1 MSNWNFSMRDFG
13 VDRARHPAIL
23 KEVAG
28 MVRMGLVAL
37 VAIVMLGLPG
47 PAEAQNYRFNSVAI
61 EGNQRVDGATILS
74 YAGIARGE
82 TVSAA
87 ELNDAY
93 QRILGSGL
101 FETVAIEP
109 QGSRLV
115 IRVEEYPTI
124 NRISF
129 EGNRRLKDEDLEGFI
144 ESRSRQVFS
153 PSKAERDAAVLTEA
167 YEQNGRIS
175 ARITPKVIRRS
186 DNRVDLVFEIFEGGK
201 IEVQRIGFVGNR
213 NFSDRRL
220 RRVIESK
227 QAGLLRAII
236 ERDAFVEER
245 LQFDRQV
252 LTDFYQSRGYVDCR
266 VTSVNAELA
275 QERDAYFVTFN
286 VQEGQQFKFGE
297 ITTVSDLPNVDPEE
311 YQDVL
316 KIRPG
321 VVYSPTLVENS
332 VARME
337 RLGIKQGVDFLRVEP
352 RITRNDRD
360 LTLDVEFALVRGPR
374 VFVERIDIE
383 GNTTTLD
390 RVIRRQ
396 FDVVEG
402 DPFNPRQIREA
413 AERIRALRY
422 FETAEVEAREGSRP
436 DQVLVDVDVEETTT
450 GSLTFGGSFSSAD
463 GFGLTLGFS
472 ERNFL
477 GRGQRLTANVSAS
490 SDTANYNIAFA
501 EPAFLGRNVE
511 FGFATSLVETN
522 TNNSLF
528 DTIRG
533 TLRPSLTFPVSENGR
548 LQLDSSLGYSEM
560 DDYPALI
567 PALGGPV
574 GGTGQSLLLAQE
586 ATQGGK
592 FSSAIGYRY
601 TYDTR
606 RTGLNPNAGVLLDL
620 GLEYAGLG
628 GDQEYVISAVR
639 LLGQTRIFNEE
650 VTLRASL
657 EAGAIDMLD
666 NQTTRAV
673 DRFTGQVM
681 RGFDAN
687 GMGPI
692 QGGEHLGGNY
702 FAVAKFEADFPL
714 GLPEEYGITG
724 GAFYD
729 VGAIWGL
736 DNTFGGVQS
745 SDFEARH
752 VVGLSV
758 FWESPFGPL
767 RMNFSKALEKEPG
780 DVERQFDITVRTE
793 F

>member
-1 MSNWNFSMRDFG
+1 
-13 VDRARHPAIL
+13 
-23 KEVAG
+23 
-28 MVRMGLVAL
+28 MGLSA
-37 VAIVMLGLPG
+37 
-47 PAEAQNYRFNSVAI
+47 PAEAQNYRFNSVSI
-61 EGNQRVDGATILS
+61 EGNQRVDGATILN

-82 TVSAA
+82 AVSAA

-115 IRVEEYPTI
+115 IKVEEYPTI

-129 EGNRRLKDEDLEGFI
+129 EGNSRLKDEDLEGFI

-153 PSKAERDAAVLTEA
+153 PTKAERDAATLTEA
-167 YEQNGRIS
+167 YEQNGRIA

-213 NFSDRRL
+213 AYSDRRL
-220 RRVIESK
+220 RRVIDSK

-236 ERDAFVEER
+236 ERDTFVEDR
-245 LQFDRQV
+245 LQFDRQI
-252 LTDFYQSRGYVDCR
+252 LTDFYQSRGYVDFR

-275 QERDAYFVTFN
+275 RERDAYFVTFN
-286 VQEGQQFKFGE
+286 VQEGQQFRFGE
-297 ITTVSDLPNVDPEE
+297 ITTVSDLPNVDPAD

-316 KIRPG
+316 KVRPG

-422 FETAEVEAREGSRP
+422 FENADVNAREGSRP
-436 DQVLVDVDVEETTT
+436 DQVVVDVDVEETTT
-450 GSLTFGGSFSSAD
+450 GTLSFGGSYSTDS
-463 GFGLTLGFS
+463 GFGILLGFS
-472 ERNFL
+472 ERNFM
-477 GRGQRLTANVSAS
+477 GRGQELTAQMSFGG
-490 SDTANYNIAFA
+490 DTANYVVDFT
-501 EPAFLGRNVE
+501 EPAFLGRDVE
-511 FGFATSLVETN
+511 FGLRTSYQETDTNN
-522 TNNSLF
+522 TNLY
-528 DTIRG
+528 DTVYG
-533 TLRPSLTFPVSENGR
+533 DFRPSLTFPVSENGR
-548 LQLDSSLGYSEM
+548 LGLYYNLVYGEM
-560 DDYPALI
+560 DDYIGAFPNGILANETNI
-567 PALGGPV
+567 GGR
-574 GGTGQSLLLAQE
+574 
-586 ATQGGK
+586 
-592 FSSAIGYRY
+592 FSSALGYEY

-606 RTGLNPNAGVLLDL
+606 RTGLNPNAGVLFSF
-620 GLEYAGLG
+620 GQEFAGLG
-628 GDQEYVISAVR
+628 GDVEFIRTSGR
-639 LLGQTRIFNEE
+639 ILGQTKVLNEE

-657 EAGAIDMLD
+657 EGGALEYSGGKSSRSIDRY
-666 NQTTRAV
+666 NNKI
-673 DRFTGQVM
+673 M
-681 RGFDAN
+681 RGFEP
-687 GMGPI
+687 GGIGPKE
-692 QGGEHLGGNY
+692 GNEFLGGNY
-702 FAVAKFEADFPL
+702 YAVAKFEAEFPL
-714 GLPEEYGITG
+714 GLPEEYGISG

-729 VGAIWGL
+729 IGSIWDVDSSNAVGAMSSTGFN
-736 DNTFGGVQS
+736 DRHSVGVS
-745 SDFEARH
+745 
-752 VVGLSV
+752 L

-767 RMNFSKALEKEPG
+767 RMNFAHAIKKEPG
-780 DVERQFDITVRTE
+780 DRDQFFDLTVRTE